1 MTKKPRKQSSKKSG
15 GSAEPQTSAEAGH
28 NQLNDDELQALFF
41 QHKKLYEAKL
51 AAKKKGDADLKNA
64 CKLIKAEGG
73 KNQVGK
79 IKTAIRLDTE
89 EGEAEVRAEL
99 LETMQVARWVGASIG
114 TQFDTFGGGA
124 EEGDRPFEEGKRVGM
139 AGEPCKPPYEPSAPD
154 YQKWMDGYHKGQ
166 AVKAQGFKKPDDG
179 EAGDGERLPRK
190 EWQQQ
195 LREQNE
201 QAERDIAAATRSK
214 DVGTKPATHQV
225 VE

>member
-41 QHKKLYEAKL
+41 QHKKLYEAK
-51 AAKKKGDADLKNA
+51 
-64 CKLIKAEGG
+64 
-73 KNQVGK
+73 
-79 IKTAIRLDTE
+79 
-89 EGEAEVRAEL
+89 
-99 LETMQVARWVGASIG
+99 
-114 TQFDTFGGGA
+114 
-124 EEGDRPFEEGKRVGM
+124 
-139 AGEPCKPPYEPSAPD
+139 
-154 YQKWMDGYHKGQ
+154 KGQ